1 MQSNMAPWQS
11 WHQQVNYLGSISGKT
26 IRAPCQMR
34 LEKMLWKS
42 FIALHFE
49 NATVCLQMTEQHCCT
64 AVFVSNQTSLVKL
77 WKLPSK
83 TSDWCELK
91 LIRKM
96 MTFFGNIVGI
106 TLSKSFLSSVSGRF
120 SFYALPLLTSL
131 TLQLYYILAHAFI
144 QGNRCLSLFLSP
156 QRMNR
161 CQRFEGQQ
169 WTSFCSN
176 LKCPLFR
183 VGRIKETGK
192 QTHPWHNVPASST
205 WFSLLIGGFLCSS
218 PSSALKHHGGLNDPA
233 CKNKKKKD
241 KNTVKKRWREGQ
253 RRF

>member
-1 MQSNMAPWQS
+1 MPNALGENALKILYCFTFRKRHSLPSDDWAALLYCGVCVQSNKFSQ
-11 WHQQVNYLGSISGKT
+11 
-26 IRAPCQMR
+26 
-34 LEKMLWKS
+34 
-42 FIALHFE
+42 ALK
-49 NATVCLQMTEQHCCT
+49 
-64 AVFVSNQTSLVKL
+64 TSL
-77 WKLPSK
+77 
-83 TSDWCELK
+83 ENLK

-96 MTFFGNIVGI
+96 MVFFGNIVGI
-106 TLSKSFLSSVSGRF
+106 TLSKSFLSGVSGRF
-120 SFYALPLLTSL
+120 SFYTLPLLTSL

-183 VGRIKETGK
+183 VDRIKETGK

-233 CKNKKKKD
+233 CKKKKK
-241 KNTVKKRWREGQ
+241 KR
-253 RRF
+253 